1 MSSES
6 LPQPQPGHRRGL
18 WIAGGVLAA
27 LLALFTLADAVVARF
42 SEPIK
47 IAYGYV
53 SGNPSVP
60 NCRTTIT
67 REAAVGP
74 LWYRVRW
81 MRCAL
86 SD

>member
-1 MSSES
+1 
-6 LPQPQPGHRRGL
+6 
-18 WIAGGVLAA
+18 LAY
-27 LLALFTLADAVVARF
+27 AVVARF

-53 SGNPSVP
+53 SGNTSVP
-60 NCRTTIT
+60 TCRTTIT